1 MNENEKNEL
10 NVSDDTNSS
19 ETGKKN
25 AETNVQEKKAFL
37 KAFCRAKTKLEQPKH
52 DSSVTF
58 KSVKFNY
65 ASLNQILSSLKVF
78 NDEGISFIQSEIFE
92 DGKCFMGTTI
102 FHVDGYEKTYKTFLK
117 GNFQSEK
124 DFASSVTYARRYA
137 LCSIF
142 GLYGSDDIDS
152 LPDIV
157 KSQGKQ
163 LYKSLSKDPP
173 SETITIRTQTRLENL
188 MKENV
193 KFSEF
198 MMNMMKSKGKT
209 KISEIPSSA
218 EAWLDS
224 KIKEFE
230 DKAE

>member
-1 MNENEKNEL
+1 MNENEKKEL
-10 NVSDDTNSS
+10 NVSKDTNSS
-19 ETGKKN
+19 EIREKIS
-25 AETNVQEKKAFL
+25 ETNVQEKKSFL
-37 KAFCRAKTKLEQPKH
+37 KAFCKAKAKLEQPKH
-52 DSSVTF
+52 DSSVMF

-78 NDEGISFIQSEIFE
+78 NDEGISFIQSEVFE
-92 DGKCFMGTTI
+92 DGKCFMGTTV
-102 FHVDGYEKTYKTFLK
+102 FHVDGYEKTYRTFLK

-163 LYKSLSKDPP
+163 LYKPLSEP
-173 SETITIRTQTRLENL
+173 SDETITIRMQTRLESL
-188 MKENV
+188 IKENI

-198 MMNMMKSKGKT
+198 MTNMMTSKGKS

-224 KIKEFE
+224 KIKEFQ
-230 DKAE
+230 DQAE

>member
-1 MNENEKNEL
+1 MNENEKKEL
-10 NVSDDTNSS
+10 NVSKDTNSS
-19 ETGKKN
+19 EIREKIS
-25 AETNVQEKKAFL
+25 ETNVQEKKSFL
-37 KAFCRAKTKLEQPKH
+37 KAFCKAKAKLEQPKH
-52 DSSVTF
+52 DSSVMF

-78 NDEGISFIQSEIFE
+78 NDEGISFIQSEVFE
-92 DGKCFMGTTI
+92 DGKCFMGTTV
-102 FHVDGYEKTYKTFLK
+102 FHVDGYEKTYRTFLK

-163 LYKSLSKDPP
+163 LYKPLSEP
-173 SETITIRTQTRLENL
+173 SDETITIRMQTRLESL
-188 MKENV
+188 IKENI

-198 MMNMMKSKGKT
+198 MTNMMKSKGKS

-224 KIKEFE
+224 KIKEFQ
-230 DKAE
+230 DQAE